1 MVTYE
6 DLKKR
11 LLEII
16 SSVYKL
22 NNFETDL
29 LKDRID
35 EINDYDTIRIMKM
48 IENEYDLMH
57 IDDSENIFIFEEL
70 SIDELVDIFYN
81 EINEKN
87 T

>member
-22 NNFETDL
+22 NNFEADL

>member
-6 DLKKR
+6 ELKKR

-22 NNFETDL
+22 DNFEADL

-70 SIDELVDIFYN
+70 SIDELVNIIYN

>member
-6 DLKKR
+6 ELKKR

-22 NNFETDL
+22 DNFEADL

>member
-6 DLKKR
+6 ELKKR

-22 NNFETDL
+22 DNFEADL

-57 IDDSENIFIFEEL
+57 NDDSENIFIFEES
-70 SIDELVDIFYN
+70 SIDELVDIIYN
-81 EINEKN
+81 EINESK
-87 T
+87 

>member
-6 DLKKR
+6 ELKKR

-22 NNFETDL
+22 DNFEADL

-57 IDDSENIFIFEEL
+57 NDDSENIFIFEES
-70 SIDELVDIFYN
+70 SIDELVDIIYN

>member
-6 DLKKR
+6 ELKKR

-16 SSVYKL
+16 SSVYKMD
-22 NNFETDL
+22 NFEADL

-57 IDDSENIFIFEEL
+57 IDDSENIFIFEES
-70 SIDELVDIFYN
+70 SIDELVDIIYN

-87 T
+87 I